1 MTPIRLSAALLL
13 LSISGSSALSRA
25 EDRAGIGAAGDPAA
39 TILLQNVQIFDG
51 STGQWTESR
60 DILIEGGR
68 IGAVGEALAPAPGA
82 MTIDCTGKYA
92 VPGLFDCH
100 VHLAHLTT
108 SGDDTLRAALAEFV
122 HRGIT
127 HVRDVGGPVNMLRR
141 MKGQI
146 ESAEMVGPE
155 IFYAGPMLE
164 HSPLTWERFNEDL
177 PGFTVAVDSPN
188 AADSILDAIS
198 RNGACMTKTF
208 FNQDTLVYRHL
219 VTQAQ
224 RLSLRIVHDPGGP
237 LFHDIPMD
245 MALDLGVTSIE
256 HAKAPWPVVLKD
268 DLRREHDALL
278 GPGPGHGEQERM
290 GLLMKAAAMGVGSVS
305 EDRLRWLAG
314 QMKARDAYLC
324 PTLLVLMTAET
335 QAVEE
340 SRRQMGVDSLP
351 PQALQ
356 MIHTLVGGMAA
367 VSRHF
372 VQQFAV
378 YGVRMLV
385 GQDGADPAA
394 TFAEM
399 RALQEAGVSE
409 AEILKGATLY
419 PARWLGVDERLG
431 SIAPGHEADIL
442 VLRANPLEQIAAM
455 ESTFIVVRQ
464 GRIVRN

>member
-1 MTPIRLSAALLL
+1 MTPTRLLAALLL
-13 LSISGSSALSRA
+13 LSISGSSALSEA
-25 EDRAGIGAAGDPAA
+25 EDRVGTGAAGAPTS
-39 TILLQNVQIFDG
+39 TILLQNVRIFDG
-51 STGQWTESR
+51 STGRLTGPQ
-60 DILIEGGR
+60 DILIAGER
-68 IGAVGEALAPAPGA
+68 IGSVGEDLAPAPGA
-82 MTIDCTGKYA
+82 TTIDCTGKYA

-108 SGDDTLRAALAEFV
+108 SGGDTLRSTLAEFV
-122 HRGIT
+122 RRGIT
-127 HVRDVGGPVNMLRR
+127 HVRDVGGPVELLRH
-141 MKGQI
+141 MKEQVG
-146 ESAEMVGPE
+146 SAALTGPE

-164 HSPLTWERFNEDL
+164 HSPLTWERFNESL
-177 PGFTVAVDSPN
+177 PGFTVAVDSPD

-208 FNQDTLVYRHL
+208 FKQDTLVYRHL
-219 VTQAQ
+219 AAEA
-224 RLSLRIVHDPGGP
+224 RRRSLRIVHDPGGP

-278 GPGPGHGEQERM
+278 GPAPVHGEQERM
-290 GLLMKAAAMGVGSVS
+290 GLLMKAATMGVGSVS
-305 EDRLRWLAG
+305 EDRLRWLAE

-335 QAVEE
+335 QAIEE
-340 SRRQMGVDSLP
+340 SKRQMGVDSLP

-372 VQQFAV
+372 VQQFSV
-378 YGVRMLV
+378 YGVKMLV

-419 PARWLGVDERLG
+419 PARWLDVDERLG